1 LEPTNE
7 SFEAHVFHNT
17 RNRVKIMTSSLNVN
31 DSNVLGAA
39 VLAWGV
45 KEYSLFK

>member
-1 LEPTNE
+1 M
-7 SFEAHVFHNT
+7 
-17 RNRVKIMTSSLNVN
+17 IVN
-31 DSNVLGAA
+31 DIKDSVKFHISKMDDSTRYILGAS